1 MGKIVAFGEIMMRLN
16 PAGYGRFVQ
25 AREFEVS
32 FAGSEANVAA
42 CLAGF
47 GEKAA
52 FVSKLPTGEI
62 GQMALNDLRR
72 VGVDVSHVG
81 RAPGRIGVFFLEKG
95 ASQRASK
102 VIYDRANSAAAN
114 AKPGDFDW
122 DAIFEDADWFHF
134 TGITP
139 ALSPEMPRIC
149 MEACQAAKRRGLTV
163 SCDPNFRE
171 SLWTRERARQVMAE
185 LMPYVDVFFS
195 NVDQVGDILGIF
207 PEETGLPGEEAEA
220 QRQIS
225 VARQLTRRYGLQKVA
240 FTNRKSFSATEN
252 GWSGMLYSRGEAFF
266 SRKYR
271 ITIVDRVGSGDS
283 FAGGLIYSLR
293 RGDDEQNAIEFA
305 TAASCLKHT
314 IEQDYDLVSVEEVEA
329 LAHGSGDGRI
339 RR

>member
-25 AREFEVS
+25 AREVEVS

-102 VIYDRANSAAAN
+102 VIYDRANSVAAN
-114 AKPGDFDW
+114 AKPEDFDW

-207 PEETGLPGEEAEA
+207 PEETGLSGEEAEA

-252 GWSGMLYSRGEAFF
+252 GWSGMLYSGGEAFF

-271 ITIVDRVGSGDS
+271 ITIVDRVGGGDS

-305 TAASCLKHT
+305 AAASCLKHR
-314 IEQDYDLVSVEEVEA
+314 DLVAEFFGNFKHV
-329 LAHGSGDGRI
+329 R
-339 RR
+339 

>member
-1 MGKIVAFGEIMMRLN
+1 MGKVVAFGEIMMRLN

-32 FAGSEANVAA
+32 FAGSEANVAV

-102 VIYDRANSAAAN
+102 VIYDRVNSVAAN
-114 AKPGDFDW
+114 AKPEDFDW
-122 DAIFEDADWFHF
+122 DAIFSDADWFHF

-149 MEACQAAKRRGLTV
+149 MEACRAAKRRGLTV

-171 SLWTRERARQVMAE
+171 SLWTRERARQVMGRADA
-185 LMPYVDVFFS
+185 LCGCFLLQCRPGGGCAGNLPGGNRPVGRGGRGS
-195 NVDQVGDILGIF
+195 AADQRGTPADPALRSAKGGIHQ
-207 PEETGLPGEEAEA
+207 PEELFGHGKRLVLSLIH
-220 QRQIS
+220 IS
-225 VARQLTRRYGLQKVA
+225 EPTR
-240 FTNRKSFSATEN
+240 
-252 GWSGMLYSRGEAFF
+252 
-266 SRKYR
+266 
-271 ITIVDRVGSGDS
+271 
-283 FAGGLIYSLR
+283 
-293 RGDDEQNAIEFA
+293 
-305 TAASCLKHT
+305 H
-314 IEQDYDLVSVEEVEA
+314 
-329 LAHGSGDGRI
+329 
-339 RR
+339 